1 MVCLI
6 SRVRG
11 LPESAGGRT
20 PTITLSAYAPPKSV
34 HACCCRAFQSHIAK
48 PMEPLGDAGAGRI
61 VGCDASRERVNE
73 LDDCG
78 QSGSASA
85 VTELHVNA
93 SAWVACQLA
102 RDAGGLSRSEDRVE
116 GPGAVSPPFRSVLNP
131 PNDHLSGALARLQQ
145 RDPYCGQ
152 ARRDAAAPMWSPNPT
167 TDTSPG
173 TARSLSR
180 SARSTPIAA
189 SSSDVNSVVYR
200 APCNRRLRAAM

>member
-1 MVCLI
+1 MRSIFPSEV
-6 SRVRG
+6 RVTVI
-11 LPESAGGRT
+11 AGCA
-20 PTITLSAYAPPKSV
+20 LVAAP
-34 HACCCRAFQSHIAK
+34 
-48 PMEPLGDAGAGRI
+48 
-61 VGCDASRERVNE
+61 E

-152 ARRDAAAPMWSPNPT
+152 AGRVRGGAHVVSKPHDRHVAGHCEIAFSQRSKHAHRRIVVRREQRRVSSAVHKEIASGDVGTFERGDVSVTHRPRVDVHQKAA
-167 TDTSPG
+167 G
-173 TARSLSR
+173 CTAQG
-180 SARSTPIAA
+180 ARPRTAE
-189 SSSDVNSVVYR
+189 R
-200 APCNRRLRAAM
+200 AR